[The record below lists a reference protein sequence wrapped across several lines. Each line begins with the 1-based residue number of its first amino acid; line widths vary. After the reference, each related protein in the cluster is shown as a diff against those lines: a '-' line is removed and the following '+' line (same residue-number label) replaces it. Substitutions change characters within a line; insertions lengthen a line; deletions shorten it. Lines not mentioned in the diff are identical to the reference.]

1 MSIFGALN
9 ASVSGI
15 TAQSDA
21 LGVISDNISNSN
33 TVGFKERKAVFESL
47 VVNSEASSGFSPGG
61 VLAGSRS
68 ETTEQGQLRATNNET
83 DLAIQG
89 DGFFAV
95 KNETA
100 VQQGEDTPLKFTRNG
115 QFRVNSDGQLV
126 NDTANVLQGWRIGP
140 DGNLPPDQQNPDS
153 LENVR
158 VDDLAGQARPT
169 SEISAGATL
178 PAQTDEQTAVQT
190 VAGNG
195 NPGDVLNTQFADQIS
210 GTGINGNTNFDLTIS
225 DNASPTNNEIQVTG
239 IDPTSA
245 TLEDIESSINNLAA
259 SGGVGGVSVTSGS
272 GNNINANIRNG
283 QLSID
288 SDAGSVDI
296 SDTGGDGT
304 FGNADPAFVEAAGL
318 VTDNTN
324 PQLGNAR
331 QAQEQFT
338 TQIFDAQ
345 GNAHNLNVEFA
356 RTDNA
361 NEWQVQINAP
371 RLSSDPQGPPSG
383 LFSNAAGDST
393 SVATGTVEF
402 NSDGSLNGFTGFGG
416 FPGVDAPGNDGTLSL
431 DVDFDS
437 GGNATNAN
445 GQEMTLDLGTPRGGG
460 PNNNAQG
467 RDGLQQADSPFT
479 VDDIQQDG
487 TRFGNF
493 TGVSIDDEGIVTANF
508 DNGEQEDIFKLP
520 VAQFNNPTDLE
531 RESGNVFGE
540 SLESGDAILNEA
552 GVGGAGTIQPSALER
567 STVDLSQQ
575 FSDMIETQQAF
586 TANTRTLTTSDEML
600 QTLNQAVR

>member
-15 TAQSDA
+15 QAQSDA

-47 VVNSEASSGFSPGG
+47 VVNSSSSSGFSPGG
-61 VLAGSRS
+61 VLGGSRS

-100 VQQGEDTPLKFTRNG
+100 VQQGENTPLKFTRNG

-140 DGNLPPDQQNPDS
+140 DGNLPPDQQNPNS
-153 LENVR
+153 LENVQ
-158 VDDLAGQARPT
+158 VDNLAGQARPT

-178 PAQTDEQTAVQT
+178 PAQTADQFAVQT
-190 VAGNG
+190 AAGNG
-195 NPGDVLNTQFADQIS
+195 NPADALNVQFADQIGG
-210 GTGINGNTNFDLTIS
+210 GTINNGNPFSLTIT
-225 DNASPTNNEIQVTG
+225 DGGTNEIVLSG
-239 IDPTSA
+239 VDPTAA
-245 TLEDIESSINNLAA
+245 TLEDIENSINNLSG
-259 SGGVGGVSVTSGS
+259 SGGVGGVTVNGGS
-272 GNNINANIRNG
+272 GDRFNANVRNG

-288 SDAGSVDI
+288 SEDGPVEITDG
-296 SDTGGDGT
+296 GGDGT
-304 FGNADPAFVEAAGL
+304 FGNANHSLVEAAGL
-318 VTDNTN
+318 VTETSS
-324 PQLGNAR
+324 PQTGDAR

-356 RTDNA
+356 KTGNA

-371 RLSSDPQGPPSG
+371 RLSSDPQGPASG
-383 LFSNAAGDST
+383 LFSNSAGDST
-393 SVATGTVEF
+393 SVATGTVQF

-445 GQEMTLDLGTPRGGG
+445 GQEMTLNLGTPRGGG

-493 TGVSIDDEGIVTANF
+493 TGVTIDDEGIVTAQF

-520 VAQFNNPTDLE
+520 VAQFNNPTDLD
-531 RESGNVFGE
+531 RESGNIFGE

-552 GVGGAGTIQPSALER
+552 GVGGAGDIQPSALER